1 MGAVI
6 QTRLTSDNR
15 QHDEAFRKSRQE
27 IYNYNKRVD
36 EGKQSVLNFTKKG
49 LGALTMALGAAGG
62 AMAVFNKFLENSN
75 SLTDQYGRS
84 MQVAKSGVNAFFQG
98 IMDFVK
104 SGEFT
109 TFNEFLKNGGKY
121 AKQFYD
127 SMDSHSTQK
136 KWNTGLYADL
146 EANMAKQRAII
157 DDVTK
162 SEKERVAAQKELNRL
177 TEQFGNIA
185 KTTSSKATQ
194 ELYDYIRMTGQY
206 NFNDKSMKWIIQSL
220 YTGSLPDTIQRLR
233 QQADVLTNVP
243 GKVNLTEAA
252 DKTNQ
257 ANALQRI
264 YNALSDDKGLE
275 ELINKWYEASNAM
288 KYYYDTLKKN
298 NKSSNKSIGSG
309 SSSKPKSINPA
320 DLLKWELD
328 NPISDPTPNAI
339 FGSGSVYGNNL
350 NDSWIGDIEK
360 KEWDLE
366 QAAKA
371 ANAELQKQAKIF
383 DLQIDTIGSLAS
395 AFSTLGDA
403 FGVKGLN
410 VAGIIAEAIA
420 NIVKG
425 YATASAESATA
436 GPWAWAAFSAAG
448 LAQVIS
454 VISQIHSLSG
464 YATGGIVRGTSYT
477 GDKVL
482 ARVNSGEMI
491 LNPTQQ
497 ANLFSMLNTGGMGGG
512 EVKFRID
519 GTTLVGVLNNYNS
532 KNRRVM

>member
-1 MGAVI
+1 MGTI

-36 EGKQSVLNFTKKG
+36 ESKESVLKFAKKG
-49 LGALTMALGAAGG
+49 LGGLSMALGAAGG
-62 AMAVFNKFLENSN
+62 AMAIFNKLLENSN
-75 SLTDQYGRS
+75 SLADKYGES

-98 IMDFVK
+98 VMDFVK

-127 SMDSHSTQK
+127 SMDSYNTQK
-136 KWNTGLYADL
+136 TWNQGIYADL

-177 TEQFGNIA
+177 TEEFGKIA
-185 KTTSSKATQ
+185 KTTSDKAKN
-194 ELYDYIRMTGQY
+194 ELYDYIRNVGQY

-220 YTGSLPDTIQRLR
+220 YTGSLPDTIKKLR
-233 QQADVLTNVP
+233 EQADVMTNVP
-243 GKVNLTEAA
+243 GRINLTGAA
-252 DKTNQ
+252 DKTRQ
-257 ANALQRI
+257 ADALQRI

-275 ELINKWYEASNAM
+275 ELVKKWREASEAM
-288 KYYYDTLKKN
+288 EYYYNTLKKN

-309 SSSKPKSINPA
+309 SSSSSKSINPA
-320 DLLKWELD
+320 DLEKWEIN

-339 FGSGSVYGNNL
+339 FGVGSVYGNNL

-371 ANAELQKQAKIF
+371 ANAELQKQANIF
-383 DLQIDTIGSLAS
+383 DLQIDTLGSLSS
-395 AFSTLGDA
+395 AFSTLGDS
-403 FGVKGLN
+403 FDMPGLN
-410 VAGIIAEAIA
+410 IVGIVGEAIA

-425 YATASAESATA
+425 YATASAQSATL

-448 LAQVIS
+448 LAQVAA
-454 VISQIHSLSG
+454 VISQIHSLTG
-464 YATGGIVRGTSYT
+464 YANGGIVGGNSFS
-477 GDKVL
+477 GDRVM

-491 LNPTQQ
+491 LNRSQQ
-497 ANLFSMLNTGGMGGG
+497 ANLFNMIGGGVTTGGN
-512 EVKFRID
+512 VKFRIEGD
-519 GTTLVGVLNNYNS
+519 ALVGVLNNYN
-532 KNRRVM
+532 KKTGRVR